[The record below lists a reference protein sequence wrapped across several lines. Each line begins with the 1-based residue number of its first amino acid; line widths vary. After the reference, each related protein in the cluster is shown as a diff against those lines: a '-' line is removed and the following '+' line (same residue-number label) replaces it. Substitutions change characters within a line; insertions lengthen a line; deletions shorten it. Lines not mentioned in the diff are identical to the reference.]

1 MKSVNVVLV
10 ALAVLGLVALGGL
23 CLDLAL
29 DPSGIGTLHW
39 FTDQVE
45 GGLAH
50 AGAFRPLLGV
60 AGAALVTGA
69 VASVWGNISQRR
81 WERTVVLR
89 TPLGEV
95 LVSLTALE
103 DLGRLVRAEVP
114 GVKDLKLKVT
124 ASRRGL
130 KAVARVSLQGDVDL
144 AQVAEAVQVAVRRR
158 LQQVLGQDQDIRP
171 RVMVHKLAVSAGDS
185 EDLLEARPRLRRP
198 PRP

>member
-1 MKSVNVVLV
+1 MKSVNVILV
-10 ALAVLGLVALGGL
+10 ALAVLGLLALGGL
-23 CLDLAL
+23 CVDLAL
-29 DPSGIGTLHW
+29 DPNGMATLHW
-39 FTDQVE
+39 FTNTVE

-60 AGAALVTGA
+60 AGALLCGGA
-69 VASVWGNISQRR
+69 VAAVWGNISQRR

-103 DLGRLVRAEVP
+103 DLGRLVKAEVP
-114 GVKDLKLKVT
+114 GVKDLKLKVA

-158 LQQVLGQDQDIRP
+158 LQQVLGPEQDIRP
-171 RVMVHKLAVSAGDS
+171 RVMVHKLAVGAGDS
-185 EDLLEARPRLRRP
+185 EELLEARPRLRRP